1 MPASWETRY
10 APAGLWKA
18 VNVRVTST
26 GVPWLDEQLGGGW
39 RQGEIS
45 EIVGGRSSGKTSV
58 LLSSLAAATA
68 GGGVAALVDAVDR
81 LDPLSLQETGVD
93 LSRVLW
99 VRGAA
104 ITIEMARAALIE
116 DVVSR
121 AVRAFDLV
129 IRAGGF
135 SLVALD
141 LSDVPSRYVRAL
153 PWATWK
159 RLAYANEGQP
169 TVGAGRRPGA
179 DGPKRPRRVVRD
191 RLVCGLD
198 GHERSEP
205 PVRRIREPLRDVLL
219 SPDPRAD
226 VALAVARACS
236 PRVRVYTSRCRVRRV
251 RMFAHHRAADTRL
264 RGRC

>member
-1 MPASWETRY
+1 LISETALSILLLLKGENKAKMTSVARAHLEAMLDARKLGNSLRPSWALEE
-10 APAGLWKA
+10 
-18 VNVRVTST
+18 VSIRVTPT

-45 EIVGGRSSGKTSV
+45 EIVGGRSTGKTSV
-58 LLSSLAAATA
+58 VLTSLAAATA
-68 GGGVAALVDAVDR
+68 AGGVAAIVDAVDR
-81 LDPLSLQETGVD
+81 LDAVSLQNAGVD

-104 ITIEMARAALIE
+104 VTIEMARPTLIE

-121 AVRAFDLV
+121 AIRAFDLI

-159 RLAYANEGQP
+159 RLAYANEGRP
-169 TVGAGRRPGA
+169 TVGLIAGQEPMGRSARGVSIALGSSPVWTGTSDQSRRFAGFEN
-179 DGPKRPRRVVRD
+179 RRR
-191 RLVCGLD
+191 C
-198 GHERSEP
+198 S
-205 PVRRIREPLRDVLL
+205 
-219 SPDPRAD
+219 
-226 VALAVARACS
+226 AVS
-236 PRVRVYTSRCRVRRV
+236 
-251 RMFAHHRAADTRL
+251 
-264 RGRC
+264 